1 MRFRRLSGRVPFLL
15 ILLGVLV
22 AFIALPAIVIYTA
35 RQFHRGPISQLVTIE
50 RSFFGVD
57 DSYDV
62 DYVELLIDARCIQ
75 GLDSSGATMLLV
87 FENDE
92 SVQAQD
98 GELTVGPVMH
108 WPRETEEW
116 SPAAL
121 SGEQIGY
128 ARSGDIVAIDLHF
141 EQGQISRWKTRPYT
155 DCVRENVALVSPD

>member
-1 MRFRRLSGRVPFLL
+1 M
-15 ILLGVLV
+15 
-22 AFIALPAIVIYTA
+22 AFIALPAVLIYTV
-35 RQFHRGPISQLVTIE
+35 RQFHRGPISQLVTVE

-62 DYVELLIDARCIQ
+62 DYVELLIDARCIR
-75 GLDSSGATMLLV
+75 GSDSSGTTMLLV
-87 FENDE
+87 FENGE
-92 SVQAQD
+92 SVQARE
-98 GELTVGPVMH
+98 GELTIGPVMH
-108 WPRETEEW
+108 WPREAEEW

-155 DCVRENVALVSPD
+155 DCVQENIALVSPD